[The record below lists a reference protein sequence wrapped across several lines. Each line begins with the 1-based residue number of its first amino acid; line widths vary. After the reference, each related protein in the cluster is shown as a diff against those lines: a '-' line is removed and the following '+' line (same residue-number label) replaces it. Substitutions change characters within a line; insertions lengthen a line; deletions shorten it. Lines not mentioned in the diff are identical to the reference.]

1 MKDMNITDSLKASV
15 FIWVKNSQ
23 VVAFD
28 GLGEAQNISLATEKG
43 RLRQIR
49 KECNIY
55 TNHRKNIFDS
65 KSEV

>member
-1 MKDMNITDSLKASV
+1 MWISLTVWKPLF

-23 VVAFD
+23 VVAFG

-55 TNHRKNIFDS
+55 TNHREKIFDS
-65 KSEV
+65 MFEV